1 MPSKQENVVQPAYSP
16 VLFMNVDGEPMSFFL
31 RPGPAKRKLQPLI
44 TAGGGRLSNVQQP
57 GVILLMDTE
66 ERSSIPEST
75 SHWYVSIQYIHDC
88 IEKNEQLDL
97 EDYRLNPGVV
107 QRTSA
112 RLNRS
117 KESSPRLPGGRL
129 PYTPEDDAAILN
141 YVSKHKTETGGN
153 RLWQQME
160 KQDVTSHSW
169 QSMKYRYKVLA
180 KKQSPVVDLETT
192 EDNKATEEETEVEN
206 KRETDFP
213 KHPCEED
220 VPPQM
225 HSADSDLTQIDLQST
240 MDESKAENVDAETS
254 ISVQEKEQQVN
265 QQTDEPPA
273 ESIQT
278 EIIEAETSN
287 PPQNE
292 GLCPDLQTD
301 IQLITAENT
310 ERDGPQTAVSPQ
322 KQSLPD
328 ESQPSQP
335 ESTPKTSSSKK
346 SKEKQKTSPNL
357 EQPQRRITRWQ
368 LELETSLSPEPYA
381 KKLRSSLNSA
391 EQPTSSPQCMKKTKS
406 AVKSALQ
413 KDTTPNEPPSK
424 KARGGSVE
432 AAAESQPEQNGD
444 ATVSETAPA
453 DESDS
458 VPQKA
463 EKKKEKRKLGIL
475 ELATKEFED
484 ESESDEA
491 PDLPP
496 ETEATSTEPSVPPP
510 PDTAADPASPQSN
523 PEHASSHQENVQ
535 EAHASS
541 SNSVAET
548 SCPKPAATEPAAVS
562 EAANAQFNT
571 HLFIFDSESQE
582 EDSQSI
588 VGGRPATAS
597 NPEPLVNKDAAFS
610 LTQTQLE
617 EDKQRIRELMN
628 QTGQDLVSVTKA
640 LLKTSGDFT
649 AALDLLLNPSSIS
662 GPFWNRCD
670 DNLLLSVDPVVRQ
683 QLQEKYGEESVAKRI
698 VFLEVV

>member
-31 RPGPAKRKLQPLI
+31 RPGPTKRKLQPLI

-57 GVILLMDTE
+57 GVILLMDPE

-107 QRTSA
+107 QRSSA

-117 KESSPRLPGGRL
+117 RL

-180 KKQSPVVDLETT
+180 KKQSPVVHLKTT
-192 EDNKATEEETEVEN
+192 EDNKATEEETE
-206 KRETDFP
+206 
-213 KHPCEED
+213 
-220 VPPQM
+220 
-225 HSADSDLTQIDLQST
+225 
-240 MDESKAENVDAETS
+240 
-254 ISVQEKEQQVN
+254 QVN

-310 ERDGPQTAVSPQ
+310 ERDGPHTAVSPQ

-453 DESDS
+453 GLLCCFLHGFTTSQMLS
-458 VPQKA
+458 

-484 ESESDEA
+484 ESE
-491 PDLPP
+491 
-496 ETEATSTEPSVPPP
+496 
-510 PDTAADPASPQSN
+510 
-523 PEHASSHQENVQ
+523 
-535 EAHASS
+535 
-541 SNSVAET
+541 
-548 SCPKPAATEPAAVS
+548 
-562 EAANAQFNT
+562 
-571 HLFIFDSESQE
+571 
-582 EDSQSI
+582 
-588 VGGRPATAS
+588 
-597 NPEPLVNKDAAFS
+597 
-610 LTQTQLE
+610 
-617 EDKQRIRELMN
+617 
-628 QTGQDLVSVTKA
+628 DLVSVTKA

>member
-31 RPGPAKRKLQPLI
+31 RPGPTKRKLQPLI

-57 GVILLMDTE
+57 GVILLMDPE

-107 QRTSA
+107 QRSSA

-180 KKQSPVVDLETT
+180 KKQSPVVHLKTT
-192 EDNKATEEETEVEN
+192 EDNKATEEETE
-206 KRETDFP
+206 
-213 KHPCEED
+213 
-220 VPPQM
+220 
-225 HSADSDLTQIDLQST
+225 
-240 MDESKAENVDAETS
+240 
-254 ISVQEKEQQVN
+254 
-265 QQTDEPPA
+265 
-273 ESIQT
+273 
-278 EIIEAETSN
+278 
-287 PPQNE
+287 
-292 GLCPDLQTD
+292 
-301 IQLITAENT
+301 
-310 ERDGPQTAVSPQ
+310 
-322 KQSLPD
+322 
-328 ESQPSQP
+328 
-335 ESTPKTSSSKK
+335 
-346 SKEKQKTSPNL
+346 
-357 EQPQRRITRWQ
+357 
-368 LELETSLSPEPYA
+368 
-381 KKLRSSLNSA
+381 
-391 EQPTSSPQCMKKTKS
+391 CMKKTKS

-523 PEHASSHQENVQ
+523 PERASSHQENVQ

-562 EAANAQFNT
+562 EAANAQFNA

>member
-66 ERSSIPEST
+66 ERSITPVQLFHIT
-75 SHWYVSIQYIHDC
+75 NMKHYIHDC

-192 EDNKATEEETEVEN
+192 EDNKATEEET
-206 KRETDFP
+206 
-213 KHPCEED
+213 
-220 VPPQM
+220 
-225 HSADSDLTQIDLQST
+225 
-240 MDESKAENVDAETS
+240 
-254 ISVQEKEQQVN
+254 
-265 QQTDEPPA
+265 
-273 ESIQT
+273 
-278 EIIEAETSN
+278 
-287 PPQNE
+287 
-292 GLCPDLQTD
+292 
-301 IQLITAENT
+301 
-310 ERDGPQTAVSPQ
+310 
-322 KQSLPD
+322 
-328 ESQPSQP
+328 
-335 ESTPKTSSSKK
+335 
-346 SKEKQKTSPNL
+346 
-357 EQPQRRITRWQ
+357 
-368 LELETSLSPEPYA
+368 
-381 KKLRSSLNSA
+381 
-391 EQPTSSPQCMKKTKS
+391 
-406 AVKSALQ
+406 
-413 KDTTPNEPPSK
+413 
-424 KARGGSVE
+424 
-432 AAAESQPEQNGD
+432 
-444 ATVSETAPA
+444 
-453 DESDS
+453 
-458 VPQKA
+458 
-463 EKKKEKRKLGIL
+463 
-475 ELATKEFED
+475 
-484 ESESDEA
+484 
-491 PDLPP
+491 
-496 ETEATSTEPSVPPP
+496 
-510 PDTAADPASPQSN
+510 
-523 PEHASSHQENVQ
+523 
-535 EAHASS
+535 
-541 SNSVAET
+541 ET